1 MMFSLFSKSE
11 SSPPKN
17 KVSAQL
23 KQEEQLPSGPET
35 ADMEHLLKLLC
46 EGKFDQALDICEQFG
61 LTTSKDSVL
70 KMKSRY
76 QSDMERTVSLSVHI
90 NEASNYGAKLN
101 RISQEINHRSQGM
114 AAALEELS
122 SSSSSI
128 VDTVQSVGEYTSIM
142 SSFVNEGIHS
152 SRELGMANDQI
163 ADVVSETGAKV
174 EELVASTEEIHRI
187 LKIISD
193 ISEKTKLLSLNATIE
208 AARAGEAGKGFA
220 VVASEVKGLAEQT
233 ATSADDIKQKVQAL
247 TDVTGKIA
255 SLMDDVAQ
263 AVGTGREKL
272 DTSQT
277 SITNIQENAERVS
290 EQMREIM
297 SIVRDQDA
305 AVSEISSNVS
315 EIATTTQESLD
326 LVGHTLDS
334 MDSSETDLV
343 AAIAK
348 FPDFELDHTTVNL
361 AKSDHVIWKKK
372 LSSMAAGR
380 LHLDPGQLADH
391 KSCRL
396 GKWYYSDASKD
407 YRNMKSFKDL
417 EAAHIEVHK
426 HGIQAA
432 QKYNNNDVDGALKE
446 IDVVEKSSI
455 EVLTLLADMSK

>member
-1 MMFSLFSKSE
+1 MTFSFFSKST
-11 SSPPKN
+11 SSSQN
-17 KVSAQL
+17 AASAASS
-23 KQEEQLPSGPET
+23 QEAAAPSGPQIT
-35 ADMEHLLKLLC
+35 DMESLLGMLC
-46 EGKFDQALDICEQFG
+46 EGKFSQAIEVCEEFG
-61 LTTSKDSVL
+61 LSSCKEAVL

-76 QSDMERTVSLSVHI
+76 QSDMERTVSLSIHI

-128 VDTVQSVGEYTSIM
+128 VETVQSVGEYTSTM
-142 SSFVNEGIHS
+142 SDFVNEGIHS

-163 ADVVSETGAKV
+163 ANVVSETGAKV
-174 EELVASTEEIHRI
+174 QELVTSTEEIHRI

-233 ATSADDIKQKVQAL
+233 AESADDIKQKVQAL
-247 TDVTGKIA
+247 TDVTAKISA
-255 SLMDDVAQ
+255 LMQDVAN

-272 DTSQT
+272 DVSQT

-334 MDSSETDLV
+334 MDASETDLV
-343 AAIAK
+343 AAISK
-348 FPDFELDHTTVNL
+348 FPDFELDHTTVSL

-380 LHLDPGQLADH
+380 LHLDPNNLADH

-396 GKWYYSDASKD
+396 GKWYYSEASKE
-407 YRNMKSFKDL
+407 YRDMPSFKKL

-446 IDVVEKSSI
+446 IDVVETSSVD
-455 EVLTLLADMSK
+455 VLNLLGDMSK